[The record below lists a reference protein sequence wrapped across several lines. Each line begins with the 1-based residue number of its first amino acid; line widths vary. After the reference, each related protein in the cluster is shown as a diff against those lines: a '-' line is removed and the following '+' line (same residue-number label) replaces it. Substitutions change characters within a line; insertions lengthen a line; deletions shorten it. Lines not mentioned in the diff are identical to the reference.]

1 MPLAFAFKFSRI
13 VYVYDTVVGIV
24 GYIQDMKLH
33 AFGLL
38 LRFPEYFMFNIQWL
52 ARMVMYRS

>member
-1 MPLAFAFKFSRI
+1 MPLVFAFKVSRI
-13 VYVYDTVVGIV
+13 FYVYDIVVGIV
-24 GYIQDMKLH
+24 GYIQDMKFH

-38 LRFPEYFMFNIQWL
+38 LTFPEYFTFNIQWL